1 MTIHLNERLHLL
13 WVCEKF
19 CKEIRNSDMNQLG
32 RIIIKC
38 TTYLQLQVG
47 HILIYFTL
55 TFAAMSDVPTWPFS
69 FERSEITRLCWWF
82 ILIPCRL
89 LRQVAKFTP
98 PVTCGEASYFIV
110 MGVKLHALAN
120 TTKRPISWKGLGNS
134 LIHFNTPLTCDG
146 EDKSTHI
153 NSEVRLKRPIGGAKS
168 NFRINCKSQ
177 HSNSRPKLWY
187 HVKLHA
193 LANAIKRPIWWKG

>member
-1 MTIHLNERLHLL
+1 MTCQHGLFPL
-13 WVCEKF
+13 K
-19 CKEIRNSDMNQLG
+19 
-32 RIIIKC
+32 
-38 TTYLQLQVG
+38 
-47 HILIYFTL
+47 
-55 TFAAMSDVPTWPFS
+55 
-69 FERSEITRLCWWF
+69 RSEITRLCWWF

-98 PVTCGEASYFIV
+98 PLTCGEASYFIV

-146 EDKSTHI
+146 EDKSTHV
-153 NSEVRLKRPIGGAKS
+153 NLEVRLKRPIGGAKS

-193 LANAIKRPIWWKG
+193 LANAIKDLSDGRARQSTYTLQQWTHIYMHPHTLRINLSNSNLICRFYFSQIQRCWIVERTVL